1 MVTAFPAHPRSGFCV
16 YLSAERT
23 LSTGRR
29 SEPGNSLWSAT
40 PCGEIRLK
48 AAIPFYILSMRNEF
62 TAVIERDN
70 EWFVAWSP
78 EIPGANGQGRTVEEC
93 RESLG
98 AAIQLILED
107 RREDGLRDAPADAL
121 RETVTI
127 Q

>member
-1 MVTAFPAHPRSGFCV
+1 MASRTVKLV
-16 YLSAERT
+16 YNR
-23 LSTGRR
+23 
-29 SEPGNSLWSAT
+29 
-40 PCGEIRLK
+40 
-48 AAIPFYILSMRNEF
+48 SMRNEF
-62 TAVIERDN
+62 TAIIERDG

-78 EIPGANGQGRTVEEC
+78 EIPGANGQGRNVEEC

-107 RREDGLRDAPADAL
+107 RREDGLRGAPVEAL